1 MSNRKEGFDKL
12 TVQLFRKDFQEAIK
26 SLEEKYSCNVSL
38 GTLRYDEGEVRG
50 KLTAV
55 KGVKLAEKK
64 SKNKFR
70 IGDKVKINHKTI
82 PSNNRYK
89 VIKIN
94 KISIKVLNLDDK
106 FGNIIK
112 LSPSLLELV

>member
-12 TVQLFRKDFQEAIK
+12 TVQLFRKDFQESIK
-26 SLEEKYSCNVSL
+26 SLEEKYGCHISL

-50 KLTAV
+50 KMTAV
-55 KGVKLAEKK
+55 KGEKLSENKT
-64 SKNKFR
+64 KNKFR

-89 VIKIN
+89 IIKIN
-94 KISIKVLNLDDK
+94 KKTIKVQSLDNQ
-106 FGNIIK
+106 FNIIK
-112 LSPSLLELV
+112 LSPGLLELV

>member
-26 SLEEKYSCNVSL
+26 SLEEKYSCHVSL

-55 KGVKLAEKK
+55 KGKTSTKKKLE
-64 SKNKFR
+64 NKFR

-89 VIKIN
+89 IIKIN
-94 KISIKVLNLDDK
+94 KKTIKVQSLDNK